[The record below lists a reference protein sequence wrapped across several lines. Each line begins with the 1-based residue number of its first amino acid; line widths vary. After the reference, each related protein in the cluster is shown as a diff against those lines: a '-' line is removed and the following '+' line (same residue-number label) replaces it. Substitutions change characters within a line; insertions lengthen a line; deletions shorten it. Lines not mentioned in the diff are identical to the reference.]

1 MTSSRS
7 SERNGINLPVILI
20 SLFIINEYAR
30 PILFAKIKLVLII
43 EVFFLFFLIAQRGLA
58 RNTNIEGQRKVRGLW
73 ILLLAEMFF
82 HIFFAKNNYWAFEIF
97 KAILSYF
104 LLFLMAS
111 CFVDTKKKANFLI
124 MTFILT
130 NVYCAVIG
138 IIDGGLVLHNSFL
151 EDENDFALAM
161 NVALPITFYFSFCYN
176 GIRRYLLIFCSFLM
190 FLGGVYS
197 LSRGGMVG
205 VAVVLLLVWLKS
217 DHKVLGFIILILGI
231 VIFIGNMPHDYRSE
245 LFSIETQGYEKGT
258 GRERIELWKVASK
271 VFYAYPVFGVGQG
284 NIPWRI
290 QEFQG
295 HDYWKRGIGGTAVH
309 SIYFTLLPELGLVGC
324 VIFALL
330 VKALYSNCK
339 DLAASRDP
347 GEVLFAK
354 GIIIAFVGFFVTGT
368 FLSVLYYPHFWIL
381 ATLTQVMWLN
391 RNTVDVL
398 PEL

>member
-1 MTSSRS
+1 MTSSAS
-7 SERNGINLPVILI
+7 SEHNGINLPVILI

-30 PILFAKIKLVLII
+30 PIFFAKMKLVLII
-43 EVFFLFFLIAQRGLA
+43 EVFFLFFLITQRGLA
-58 RNTNIEGQRKVRGLW
+58 QNTNIEGQRKVRVLW
-73 ILLLAEMFF
+73 VLLLVEMFF
-82 HIFFAKNNYWAFEIF
+82 HIFFAKNNYWALRVF
-97 KAILSYF
+97 KTILSYF

-124 MTFILT
+124 MIFILT
-130 NVYCAVIG
+130 NSYCAILG
-138 IIDGGLVLHNSFL
+138 IIDGGLVHHNAFL

-161 NVALPITFYFSFCYN
+161 NIALPITFYFAFCYN
-176 GIRRYLLIFCSFLM
+176 GIRRYFLIFCSFLM

-205 VAVVLLLVWLKS
+205 IAVVLLLVWLKS
-217 DHKVLGFIILILGI
+217 NRKILGFVVLTIGL
-231 VIFIGNMPHDYRSE
+231 VIFIYNMPQNYKSQM
-245 LFSIETQGYEKGT
+245 FSIETQGYESGT
-258 GRERIELWKVASK
+258 GRTRIELWKVASK
-271 VFYAYPVFGVGQG
+271 VFSAYPIFGVGQG
-284 NIPWRI
+284 NIRWRM

-295 HDYWKRGIGGTAVH
+295 HDYWKRGIGGTAAH

-330 VKALYSNCK
+330 VKALYNNCK

-391 RNTVDVL
+391 RNTVDIL